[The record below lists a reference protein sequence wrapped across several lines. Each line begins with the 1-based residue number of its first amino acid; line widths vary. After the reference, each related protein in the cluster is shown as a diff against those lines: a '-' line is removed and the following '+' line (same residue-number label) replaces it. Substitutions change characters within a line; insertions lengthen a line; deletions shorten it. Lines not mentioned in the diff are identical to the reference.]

1 MAPKR
6 KASSTGGS
14 AALAAKVAAVLSAAH
29 GTSSSTAAAPEG
41 AHPRPESNPLLIDF
55 GQPAQSLRGIS
66 RVSVAQQV
74 GSPRTGACTRARV
87 CASAE
92 ACLPRPACM
101 CPCACG
107 CMVVRRVSLLADSSL
122 APRTLADGDAPP
134 TKQVDSALRLIQ
146 SRPNPTGAQ
155 LGSVDARSWGHPPVS
170 SASVAAAARC
180 CFLSMVRR
188 EQEFPDHVVFYHSY
202 NAPALL
208 YEVRAELART
218 LYSLPDDTAPLCRLL
233 QSPFKRIPNMDY
245 LLKVFPG
252 MPGQDA
258 DTDYQAVAI
267 CATVSLFGGDS
278 EAPPLSSFAAGYCAT
293 GGILRKVL
301 ISLLTEL
308 GASQVRSVCSAHMPR
323 RSPPARSQPARGHER
338 GRSARARGT

>member
-1 MAPKR
+1 MTHHQPNRWTAPFGSFKVDR
-6 KASSTGGS
+6 TQLGHSWARSTPGAGGILLCPVLASRPQP
-14 AALAAKVAAVLSAAH
+14 AAASCQWC
-29 GTSSSTAAAPEG
+29 GESRNFPITSS
-41 AHPRPESNPLLIDF
+41 
-55 GQPAQSLRGIS
+55 
-66 RVSVAQQV
+66 
-74 GSPRTGACTRARV
+74 
-87 CASAE
+87 
-92 ACLPRPACM
+92 
-101 CPCACG
+101 
-107 CMVVRRVSLLADSSL
+107 
-122 APRTLADGDAPP
+122 
-134 TKQVDSALRLIQ
+134 
-146 SRPNPTGAQ
+146 
-155 LGSVDARSWGHPPVS
+155 
-170 SASVAAAARC
+170 
-180 CFLSMVRR
+180 
-188 EQEFPDHVVFYHSY
+188 YHSY

-208 YEVRAELART
+208 YEVQAELART